1 MGNILLQ
8 NQNQSQQVGQ
18 GNQLLRAVAN
28 LKKMG
33 PSNLVYNQLYNSNP
47 QFRQFA
53 DQVGNMTPEQ
63 AFRNYGLDY
72 NNFKG
77 YRW

>member
-1 MGNILLQ
+1 MGNILFQ
-8 NQNQSQQVGQ
+8 NQKQSQAVQ
-18 GNQLLRAVAN
+18 GNHLLSAVQS

-47 QFRQFA
+47 QFKQFA
-53 DQVGNMTPEQ
+53 DQVGNVSPEE
-63 AFRNYGLDY
+63 AFRRYGLDY

-77 YRW
+77 YKW